1 MTLLS
6 EIDILSFNSSEGK
19 MGVKCPKC
27 QFENPEDTLYCGKCA
42 GPLKPAEDISV
53 TKTFITRSESVQ
65 KGSTF
70 AGRYKIL
77 EELGRGGMGVVY
89 KAEDTKLKRTVAL
102 KFLPPELTHISE
114 VKERFM
120 REAQAAAALDHPN
133 ICTVY
138 EFDEAEQKTFISM
151 AYIEGQSL
159 KKKIESGLLELDEA
173 LRIAIQVAEGLQ
185 GAHKKGVV
193 HRDIKS
199 SNIMVTEKGQA
210 NIMDFGLAR
219 MMGGTL
225 LTKEGMTMGT
235 IAYMSP
241 EQARGE
247 VVDHRT
253 DIWSFG
259 VVLYEMF
266 SGQLPFKGDHD
277 QAVVYSILKEKPNPV
292 TDRRSEIPMSIDQ
305 VVSKAL
311 EKNPDERYQQVE
323 ELLDDLKS
331 ISAGIVPEEIKARL
345 RKAKLLKRKK
355 AILYAGGAG
364 LIIIMAVIA
373 LSLFTGRSESIDS
386 IAVLPLKNLTGD
398 AGQEYFVDGITDELI
413 GQLAQISG
421 LQRVI
426 SRSTVMQ
433 YKGVDRP
440 LPEIARELNVDAVV
454 EGTVYQVGENVRI
467 RLQLID
473 AFPEERNLWAET
485 YNRATTEVLAM
496 YGEIARTIADKTGV
510 HLTTEETARFTNT
523 RQVNPE
529 AYKAYIQGRS
539 HWYKLTSEDLETA
552 LQYFESALQIDP
564 NYALAHTGV
573 ALVWVGRNQTHEAPL
588 SEAVPLAMA
597 AAENALELDNTLA
610 EAHYALALIKTWS
623 NWDWEGG
630 ETAFKRALEL
640 NPNFP
645 DAHAYYS
652 HFLSHMGRIDE
663 ALSHIERALEL
674 DPLNALFHGMYGMV
688 LLYHRRYDDAIAAAN
703 TALAID
709 PGLSPARSALQDGYI
724 AKGMYDEQ
732 LAIQRARIALDPERV
747 AAFERGLAEGGYEG
761 AQRGIADVLAAR
773 YAKYGKWTYG
783 GMGIARRYL
792 DAGDNDRA
800 IDWLEKA
807 YEERDPNLPYI
818 GLPFYGPLR
827 SDPRFQDLLRR
838 IGLPVDEK

>member
-1 MTLLS
+1 MS
-6 EIDILSFNSSEGK
+6 
-19 MGVKCPKC
+19 VKCPKC
-27 QFENPEDTLYCGKCA
+27 QHENPEDTLYCGKCA
-42 GPLKPAEDISV
+42 RPLKPAEGISV
-53 TKTFITRSESVQ
+53 TKTFITRSESLQ
-65 KGSTF
+65 KGSTI
-70 AGRYKIL
+70 AGRYQLI

-133 ICTVY
+133 ICTVH
-138 EFDEAEQKTFISM
+138 EFDEAEEKTYISM

-159 KKKIESGLLELDEA
+159 KKKIESGPLELNEA
-173 LRIAIQVAEGLQ
+173 LRIATQVAEGLQ
-185 GAHKKGVV
+185 EAHKKGVV

-199 SNIMVTEKGQA
+199 ANLMVDERDQA
-210 NIMDFGLAR
+210 KIMDFGLAR
-219 MMGGTL
+219 VAGGTL
-225 LTKEGMTMGT
+225 LTKEGMAMGT

-247 VVDHRT
+247 EVDHRT

-266 SGQLPFKGDHD
+266 SGQLPFKGEHD
-277 QAVVYSILKEKPNPV
+277 QGVVYSILNEKPKPI
-292 TDRRSEIPMSIDQ
+292 TDLRFEIPMSIGQ
-305 VVSKAL
+305 VVSKAI
-311 EKNPDERYQQVE
+311 EKNLDERYQQID

-331 ISAGIVPEEIKARL
+331 ISAGIVPEEIKVRL
-345 RKAKLLKRKK
+345 RKAKLLRRKR
-355 AILYAGGAG
+355 AILYAGLAG

-373 LSLFTGRSESIDS
+373 LTLFTGRAEAIDS
-386 IAVLPLKNLTGD
+386 IAVLPFENLTGD
-398 AGQEYFVDGITDELI
+398 SEQEFFVDSATDELI

-421 LQRVI
+421 LRRVI
-426 SRSTVMQ
+426 SRTTVMQ
-433 YKGVDRP
+433 YKGVEKS
-440 LPEIARELNVDAVV
+440 LPEIAQELNVDAVV

-467 RLQLID
+467 RVQLID
-473 AFPEERNLWAET
+473 ALPEERNLWAET
-485 YNRATTEVLAM
+485 YERAKTDVLVM
-496 YGEIARTIADKTGV
+496 YSEMARAIADNTQVK
-510 HLTTEETARFTNT
+510 LTAEETTRLTNAQ
-523 RQVNPE
+523 QVNPK
-529 AYKAYIQGRS
+529 AYDAYIQGRS
-539 HWYKLTSEDLETA
+539 HWYRLTALDLETA
-552 LQYFESALQIDP
+552 LGDFELALQIDP

-573 ALVWVGRNQTHEAPL
+573 ALVWVGRNQMNLAPP

-597 AAENALELDNTLA
+597 AAEKALELDNTLA
-610 EAHYALALIKTWS
+610 EAYYALALIKTWS
-623 NWDWEGG
+623 NWDWKGG

-688 LLYHRRYDDAIAAAN
+688 LLYQRRYDDAIAAAN

-709 PGLSPARSALQDGYI
+709 PGLSPARGALQDAYI
-724 AKGMYDEQ
+724 AKGMRDEQ

-773 YAKYGKWTYG
+773 YGKYGKWTYG
-783 GMGIARRYL
+783 GLGIANRYL
-792 DAGDNDRA
+792 DAGDYDLA

-807 YEERDPNLPYI
+807 YEEHDPNLPYI
-818 GLPFYGPLR
+818 GMPLYAPLS

-838 IGLPVDEK
+838 MGLPVKND